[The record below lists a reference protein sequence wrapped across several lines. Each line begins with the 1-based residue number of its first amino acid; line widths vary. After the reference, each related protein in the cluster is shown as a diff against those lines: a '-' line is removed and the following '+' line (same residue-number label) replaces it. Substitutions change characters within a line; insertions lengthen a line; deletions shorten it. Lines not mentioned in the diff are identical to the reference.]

1 MRLQN
6 RPELLLNSKI
16 CFSFKCLINPR
27 LDLIYS
33 YLISWM
39 YKYLICVCFISLGKE
54 RETFVYRS
62 FPLPHSHI
70 VKMTEMKAKKWAIL
84 DERRKQRRVRTVV
97 FIDRCRLHDVTLLL
111 LHAVF
116 LLPMKLSSYVFRW
129 TDSSTM
135 TWGCSNAWQLFSWF
149 WAW

>member
-6 RPELLLNSKI
+6 RPELLLNLKI
-16 CFSFKCLINPR
+16 CHFKMFNKSPSWPNLLVFNILNVQISHMCLFYFSWQREGNL
-27 LDLIYS
+27 
-33 YLISWM
+33 
-39 YKYLICVCFISLGKE
+39 CVPF
-54 RETFVYRS
+54 
-62 FPLPHSHI
+62 FPLPHSHT

-84 DERRKQRRVRTVV
+84 DERRKQRRARTVV